1 MPAISSITEM
11 ELLGYSE
18 LTEEQFAKMKLFVD
32 SLAVLEIDNLVKK
45 ETIKIRRAV
54 KIKLPDAIIAATAI
68 VYDLELLSRNEKDF
82 LRVEGLKFVNPF
94 E

>member
-1 MPAISSITEM
+1 M